1 MTDPHSNPEVDAL
14 VEDVQLLVWR
24 LRWKPNAI
32 RLLTAAKAQIEALLG
47 YKDGTGR
54 W

>member
-1 MTDPHSNPEVDAL
+1 MADDHSNPEVDAL
-14 VEDVQLLVWR
+14 VDEVQKLVWQ

-32 RLLTAAKAQIEALLG
+32 RLLTMARSQLQALLG
-47 YKDGTGR
+47 YKQDTGR